1 MAVMIKLKL
10 QAPNP
15 SLQDVLDLP
24 GMRGLQ
30 VDEAFGLICISPKD
44 QLYVVRVQAIDNLE
58 GRRKQSPEILG
69 AYGDVRIAPFR

>member
-44 QLYVVRVQAIDNLE
+44 QLYVVRVQEIDNLE